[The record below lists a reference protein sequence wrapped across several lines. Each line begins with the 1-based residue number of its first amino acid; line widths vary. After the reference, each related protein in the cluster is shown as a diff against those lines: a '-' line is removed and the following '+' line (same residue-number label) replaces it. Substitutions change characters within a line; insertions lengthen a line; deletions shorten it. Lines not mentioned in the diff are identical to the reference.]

1 MLLINEI
8 TTFNNRSTILEIS
21 YCEESSTP
29 YIVFNNTECIFRKSG
44 INKYLVFCETKENK
58 EILKNYTK
66 IIDKIKDQ
74 ILFITVD
81 DFFVIGI
88 NFTRFRFKT
97 DDRLPYNKKINV
109 VVCVIS
115 ISSVFEQKGRYYP
128 HITLQDCF
136 NDNEEY
142 LILN

>member
-1 MLLINEI
+1 MKLQLLTIDQQFWKLVIVKNQALHILFLI
-8 TTFNNRSTILEIS
+8 TQSVFLE
-21 YCEESSTP
+21 
-29 YIVFNNTECIFRKSG
+29 KSG